1 MSKISREKILE
12 RLPFCFGVIQRIAD
26 DLNVSHS
33 AVSMFLKKP
42 ENADIKHLIKNEK
55 KRMKQYAEM
64 TVMKHL
70 ISGDIETA
78 KWYLSTFRKNPE
90 RKKSRG
96 RGPGK
101 QNDYI
106 LLSETAAQQ
115 EYRELSFA
123 LLDFTDSALPNSITK
138 FLPENLKKELKEN
151 NNTKQYL
158 LEEGKEKKEKI

>member
-1 MSKISREKILE
+1 MCKLSREKILE
-12 RLPFCFGVIQRIAD
+12 RLPFCFGVLQRIAD

-33 AVSMFLKKP
+33 AVSQFLKKP
-42 ENADIKHLIKNEK
+42 ENADLRQLIKDEK

-78 KWYLSTFRKNPE
+78 KWYMETFRKNPE

-96 RGPGK
+96 RKRSK

-106 LLSETAAQQ
+106 LLSETSTQQ

-123 LLDFTDSALPNSITK
+123 LLDFTDSALPHSITK
-138 FLPENLKKELKEN
+138 FLPKNLKEKVKAN
-151 NNTKQYL
+151 INSKQNL
-158 LEEGKEKKEKI
+158 LSERKRGEKN